1 MNAGGELS
9 DLRRTLEG
17 ALGASYAIE
26 RELGGGG
33 MSRVFLAEETALQRK
48 VVIKVL
54 PPELAAEMNA
64 ERFRREIQLAAKL
77 QHPYIVPVLSTG
89 VAGGLPYFTMPFVE
103 GESLRS
109 RLQKTGEFPIPEAIG
124 IMRDVLEALSYAHE
138 CGVVHRDVKPEN
150 VLLARNHAHVADFG
164 VAKALSASTNAQS
177 GLTSLG
183 VALGTPAY
191 MSPEQAMADPS
202 TDHRA
207 DLYAVGAMAY
217 EMLTGHQVF
226 SARSPQA
233 MLAAHATEAPEPIER
248 RRPNTPPALALLIMR
263 LLDKHPA
270 DRPQSAQEA
279 LGHLAAATTPSGG
292 MAPTAQHPTVAPASL
307 PRKRWSSRLAIGAAI
322 ALLAAVAA
330 YAAISRSRGA
340 GTVSASE
347 NPSIAV
353 MPFENMSG
361 DPKNDYLGDGLS
373 EELIGGL
380 SRLSGLQ
387 VAARTSSFAFKGK
400 NEDVRSIGSKLGVN
414 SVLGGSVR
422 RAGNK
427 LRVSVQLTS
436 VSTGYN
442 LWSETY
448 DREMSDVFAVEDDI
462 SKAIVNAL
470 AVRLTANRGAAIVEK
485 TTTDPEAYDLYL
497 KGRYAWNQ
505 RGVHMFDAEQYFK
518 KAIARDS
525 GFALA
530 WSGLADVLVTMA
542 SWGYISPMEAANRAP
557 AYAER
562 AAALAPGLAE
572 PHVSL
577 GVVKCQLTAQPEEAL
592 AELRRAIQLSP
603 NLGVAHYFYSLCLT
617 RAGRPSDAIEEGR
630 AAQRLDPLNAQ
641 FAVAQIRAYVEWNQP
656 DSAIAVAD
664 RALKVAPSLGS
675 LYSALFWAYVLK
687 ADTGNVTRAV
697 DESKKLIRTIGPAA
711 FLAIYTRD
719 PAALREL
726 RPSMSRYPGVADISV
741 AAGYA
746 TRQNMDSTIVWLE
759 RAFALKSDMLGV
771 VQYPIFDWLR
781 GDPRYV
787 VLAKRYDIPPV
798 QR

>member
-1 MNAGGELS
+1 
-9 DLRRTLEG
+9 
-17 ALGASYAIE
+17 
-26 RELGGGG
+26 

-48 VVIKVL
+48 VVIKIL
-54 PPELAAEMNA
+54 PPELAAEVNA

-103 GESLRS
+103 GESLRA
-109 RLQKTGEFPIPEAIG
+109 RLQKTGEFPVPEAVG

-138 CGVVHRDVKPEN
+138 CGVVHRDIKPEN

-233 MLAAHATEAPEPIER
+233 MLAAHATEAPEQIHK
-248 RRPNTPPALALLIMR
+248 RRPNTPPALAALIMR

-270 DRPQSAQEA
+270 DRPQSANEA
-279 LGHLAAATTPSGG
+279 LGLLAAATTPSGG
-292 MAPTAQHPTVAPASL
+292 MAATAQYATVNSASP
-307 PRKRWSSRLAIGAAI
+307 PRSRRGLWI
-322 ALLAAVAA
+322 AVAA
-330 YAAISRSRGA
+330 GILTAVAVGSYAARRRSGA
-340 GTVSASE
+340 PAAASSE
-347 NPSIAV
+347 SPSIAV

-380 SRLSGLQ
+380 SRVHGLQ

-400 NEDVRSIGSKLGVN
+400 NEDVRAIGSKLGVS
-414 SVLGGSVR
+414 SVLGGSVQ

-427 LRVSVQLTS
+427 LRVSVQLTN

-462 SKAIVNAL
+462 SKSIVGAL
-470 AVRLTANRGAAIVEK
+470 AVRLTAAQGSKGGGQIVEK
-485 TTTDPEAYDLYL
+485 TTDDPVAYDMYL
-497 KGRYAWNQ
+497 KGRYAFAQ
-505 RGVHMFDAEQYFK
+505 RGAHLYEAEKYFQS
-518 KAIARDS
+518 AVARDS
-525 GFALA
+525 TFALA
-530 WSGLADVLVTMA
+530 WSGLADVYGVMT
-542 SWGYISPMEAANRAP
+542 SWGMIAPKTAEAKAIP
-557 AYAER
+557 YAER
-562 AAALAPGLAE
+562 AVALAPGLPE

-577 GVVKCQLTAQPEEAL
+577 GFAL
-592 AELRRAIQLSP
+592 CTLSRETERGVAELKRAIALNPS
-603 NLGVAHYFYSLCLT
+603 LGLAHYFYSMCLKSQV
-617 RAGRPSDAIEEGR
+617 AGIAMLQ
-630 AAQRLDPLNAQ
+630 AQEARRLEPLNAQ
-641 FAVAQIRAYVEWNQP
+641 FVVGVIRAYLFAHEEKE
-656 DSAIAVAD
+656 
-664 RALKVAPSLGS
+664 ALKLTLATLRSAPNLGS
-675 LYSALFWAYVLK
+675 LYAQLFWIYADLGDTANLRRTALK
-687 ADTGNVTRAV
+687 LTETNPGHSDGINGMMALVTHDSVTIKRSQPFYRAHPEAV
-697 DESKKLIRTIGPAA
+697 GLW
-711 FLAIYTRD
+711 LA
-719 PAALREL
+719 
-726 RPSMSRYPGVADISV
+726 G
-741 AAGYA
+741 GYA
-746 TRQNMDSTIVWLE
+746 LLGNADSSLAWLDRTYAVNGDIIGFVE
-759 RAFALKSDMLGV
+759 
-771 VQYPIFDWLR
+771 YPVFDRIR
-781 GDPRYV
+781 GDPRFAGLKV
-787 VLAKRYDIPPV
+787 EYDIP
-798 QR
+798 